1 MLETA
6 DSFRNMGESQKY
18 YVQKKP
24 DTKVLAIWFHLYE
37 TRKQFIAWGQGGKAG
52 VEVLIGA
59 MQGSIIL
66 E

>member
-1 MLETA
+1 MVTQIAVYSCQRILLNAKMLETA

-37 TRKQFIAWGQGGKAG
+37 TRK
-52 VEVLIGA
+52 
-59 MQGSIIL
+59 
-66 E
+66 

>member
-37 TRKQFIAWGQGGKAG
+37 TRKQFIA
-52 VEVLIGA
+52 
-59 MQGSIIL
+59 
-66 E
+66 